1 MGIPF
6 NESLSLKPMQSK
18 LNSNLN
24 VKLNSYFR
32 FIINKSITLPLKKYI
47 LISLI
52 LNLDI
57 YYVPLFSS
65 NKSRCSKAQ
74 KIINRGFYWSYG
86 FKSRNSY
93 FSLYDTTRELR
104 IPPLSAVSA
113 ISQLRFFRK
122 WKSSLCIINHLTNNI
137 PTMSHYS

>member
-1 MGIPF
+1 MCYSCCTNYEDLSLFIGRNKLPITDNYTYLGIPF
-6 NESLSLKPMQSK
+6 DESLSLKPIQSK

-86 FKSRNSY
+86 SNIYFKDVNSRFY
-93 FSLYDTTRELR
+93 F
-104 IPPLSAVSA
+104 
-113 ISQLRFFRK
+113 FFI
-122 WKSSLCIINHLTNNI
+122 C
-137 PTMSHYS
+137 